1 MNSIFW
7 PKRKQHTL
15 RVLQLDTPENFSAK
29 LIGSLNQLVRQ
40 ANLVRELER
49 AGEKDSALVQ
59 TILVTIAN
67 DLARASGQL
76 TDPASRD
83 AMGLIAEGLMGSIWV
98 KDTGAQLAALDE
110 QELVSYVGPLS
121 TWLGK
126 SRETGFSAFFGTPN
140 PGLQA
145 VSDVVDHYHERS
157 VANLA
162 RQLGAELRRLPAC
175 SYKIIDLIAI
185 GGEADTFPKH
195 FAYFMP
201 EDQGIKYSPVKRTI
215 VFANTY
221 LSLFQQISREQQ
233 GIFGWTDDDLP
244 ADRDM
249 ARYLMSWF
257 RGHDL
262 GHSIV
267 LPETDYRRLSGH
279 DRWGSMVAQEA
290 VADVFGFL
298 LALSPDVA
306 DSLEL
311 EPDKM
316 VRLYVLELFRYLR
329 RGPAQFPDAGAA
341 YAQLKMLEDA
351 EVLTVIA
358 PGRIRIDCAAF
369 PAAMTRIART
379 LLNAVMSDNLETFE
393 RFLQTYGVHR
403 ARATDVLF
411 GLSLCETSLFYEQ
424 SLLESE

>member
-7 PKRKQHTL
+7 PKRQQHIIRAVRL
-15 RVLQLDTPENFSAK
+15 EKPENFSPTLTSA
-29 LIGSLNQLVRQ
+29 LSQLVRQ
-40 ANLVRELER
+40 ANLIRELER
-49 AGEKDSALVQ
+49 AGEKDSMLVQ

-67 DLARASGQL
+67 HLATASGQL
-76 TDPASRD
+76 ADEASRE
-83 AMGLIAEGLMGSIWV
+83 AMGLIAEGLMGSVWI
-98 KDTGAQLAALDE
+98 KDTGAQLAGLDE

-140 PGLQA
+140 LRLQA
-145 VSDVVDHYHERS
+145 VSNIVDHYLDSS
-157 VANLA
+157 VARLS
-162 RQLGAELRRLPAC
+162 RQLGAELQQLPAC

-221 LSLFQQISREQQ
+221 LSLYQQISLEQK

-244 ADRDM
+244 AAQDIE
-249 ARYLMSWF
+249 RYMMSWF

-267 LPETDYRRLSGH
+267 LPATDYRRLSRH

-298 LALSPDVA
+298 LALTPDVA
-306 DSLEL
+306 DCLEL
-311 EPDKM
+311 ESDKM
-316 VRLYVLELFRYLR
+316 VRFYVLELFRYLR
-329 RGPAQFPDAGAA
+329 RGPEQFPDAGAA

-351 EVLTVIA
+351 GVLSVIA
-358 PGRIRIDCAAF
+358 PGRIHIDCAAF
-369 PAAMTRIART
+369 PAAMMRIAKT
-379 LLNAVMSDNLETFE
+379 LLDAVMSDNLETFK
-393 RFLQTYGVHR
+393 RFLRTYGVHH
-403 ARATDVLF
+403 ARNTDVLF

-424 SLLESE
+424 SLLESK